1 MSKYRTKMKYCSTY
15 QSNLTIIPYVCMA
28 TNIHHLPKS
37 PLKKG
42 GSEEEPIMVY
52 IQKYID
58 TVNTN
63 KKTYDRSS
71 YG

>member
-1 MSKYRTKMKYCSTY
+1 
-15 QSNLTIIPYVCMA
+15 MA